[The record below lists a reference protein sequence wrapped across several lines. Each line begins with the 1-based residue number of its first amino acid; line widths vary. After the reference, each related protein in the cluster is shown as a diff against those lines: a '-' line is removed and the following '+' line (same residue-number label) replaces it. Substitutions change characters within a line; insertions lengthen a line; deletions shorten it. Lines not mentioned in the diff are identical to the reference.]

1 MNSLNH
7 DLELLE
13 GTEGLLAGIDEV
25 GRGCLFGE
33 VVTACVIM
41 PLDDPIEGIRDSKK
55 LSPKKREKLYDE
67 ILEKA
72 LAVGIGRVD
81 VETIE
86 EINIRQ
92 ATRLAMK
99 IAIENCREN
108 LGEVDVLVTYLIDAE
123 SVDLDVRQISIKH
136 GDDLSYSIG
145 CASIVAKVFRDR
157 LCVEWDEKYPGYDIW
172 KNKGYGTQFHREA
185 LRNLGPTP
193 LHRMSFLGKILN
205 KDVK

>member
-108 LGEVDVLVTYLIDAE
+108 LGEVDVPVTYLIDAE